1 MVSCAA
7 ARTELIEVFP
17 VWNSRI
23 MTRITC
29 NDSDGGSI
37 FCSLWAFS
45 ADFRVLRVSPLSWR
59 SAVLKSPGPRPSLVS
74 DNISSG
80 SPQSSSSM
88 HGLDKVAHVSHVPG
102 SASVRGIGRPAF
114 PAVDRYLA
122 PGPASVGWA
131 PGSAP
136 SALDGRLSGLLSRPA
151 HSAADGGGRRRFGGV
166 ASTSVAIFAFRAW
179 LWVLWDDRNGCS
191 GPDVRVGT
199 SRLGRRDFRTEQTT
213 LLSN

>member
-1 MVSCAA
+1 M
-7 ARTELIEVFP
+7 IP
-17 VWNSRI
+17 IWNSRI
-23 MTRITC
+23 SCT
-29 NDSDGGSI
+29 DGGSI
-37 FCSLWAFS
+37 VCSLWAVS
-45 ADFRVLRVSPLSWR
+45 ADFRVSPLSWR
-59 SAVLKSPGPRPSLVS
+59 SAVLKAPTPFLVS
-74 DNISSG
+74 DNISSTL
-80 SPQSSSSM
+80 SESSM
-88 HGLDKVAHVSHVPG
+88 HGLDKVAHVSHVPD
-102 SASVRGIGRPAF
+102 SASVRGLGLSAF
-114 PAVDRYLA
+114 PAVDRYPA

-199 SRLGRRDFRTEQTT
+199 SRLGRRDFRTLMTT
-213 LLSN
+213 FPMN